1 MTQPLRVIQTDR
13 VAEQHRHDRASTVV
27 LSVRLAGSGGER
39 WTAIGIGSSHAEALD
54 WALDSAPAGVSWL
67 VRSWSDTYGD

>member
-1 MTQPLRVIQTDR
+1 MTQPLRVIQTDD
-13 VAEQHRHDRASTVV
+13 VSEQHRHDRPSAVL
-27 LSVRLAGSGGER
+27 LSVRLAGSGGEH
-39 WTAIGIGSSHAEALD
+39 WAAIGIGSSHAEALD